1 MAATRSMAESETLWA
16 GYRLRQLRGRG
27 AFGRVWEAEAPN
39 GTKVALKTVE
49 CKPGVAMHE
58 VRNFLKV
65 FPLSHPHIVRIDK
78 VWCERRRL
86 VFVMELA
93 NGSLQDLAEV
103 SQAEFGRPLS
113 TTTLCDYFRQ
123 AAKALDFINAR
134 KHVIG
139 GLRVGVQHRDVKPS
153 NLLVFGDTIKL
164 CDFGLATMIASST
177 VQQNSAGTPSY
188 AAPEVFRGGLSD
200 WTDQYALAVTYC
212 HLRGRLPFS
221 DTPPEFCRDYVRPA
235 PDLSMLDAAEQ
246 PIIARALSSAP
257 QDRWPTCEEMCRHLA
272 AIVKKR
278 ADAGPFERRR

>member
-1 MAATRSMAESETLWA
+1 MVAIRPLGESETLWA
-16 GYRLRQLRGRG
+16 GYRLRQLRGVG
-27 AFGRVWEAEAPN
+27 AFGRVWEAEAPD
-39 GTKVALKTVE
+39 GTAVALKTVE
-49 CKPGVAMHE
+49 CKPGIAMHE
-58 VRNFLKV
+58 IRSFLKI

-93 NGSLQDLAEV
+93 NGSLLDLADV

-113 TTTLCDYFRQ
+113 ANTLSDYFRQ
-123 AAKALDFINAR
+123 AAKALDFLNAR
-134 KHVIG
+134 NHVIG
-139 GLRVGVQHRDVKPS
+139 GVRVGIQHRDIKPS

-164 CDFGLATMIASST
+164 CDFGLATMTASST
-177 VQQNSAGTPSY
+177 VLHASAGTTPY

-221 DTPPEFCRDYVRPA
+221 DTPSEFRPDYVRPA
-235 PDLSMLDAAEQ
+235 PDLSMLDPAEQ

-257 QDRWPTCEEMCRHLA
+257 QDRWPCCEDMCRQLA
-272 AIVKKR
+272 AFVKKR
-278 ADAGPFERRR
+278 ADVAPERRL